1 MCYPTSE
8 DMSWANLVK
17 GAIHSVKDSGASTA
31 IQSWLAREMAD
42 YGEVLDFK
50 LDTSAQ
56 KGELHVHLKGERDPL
71 TVHVTGWRIVSE
83 AGTDYVV
90 IKQAHASR
98 EWVNA
103 VMRNFL
109 IGKKHKIPSQYS
121 SMAKMV
127 LGG

>member
-1 MCYPTSE
+1 MCYPTVG

-17 GAIHSVKDSGASTA
+17 GAINSVKDSGASTA

-50 LDTSAQ
+50 IDSQRRA
-56 KGELHVHLKGERDPL
+56 GELHVLLKGERERL
-71 TVHVTGWRIVSE
+71 TVNIEGYDFLSEGGVDYIIV
-83 AGTDYVV
+83 
-90 IKQAHASR
+90 KRAHASR

-109 IGKKHKIPSQYS
+109 IGKKHKIPAQYS

>member
-31 IQSWLAREMAD
+31 IQSWLAREMVD

-50 LDTSAQ
+50 LDSAAQ

-71 TVHVTGWRIVSE
+71 TVHVNGWKIVSE

>member
-1 MCYPTSE
+1 
-8 DMSWANLVK
+8 MSWANLVK
-17 GAIHSVKDSGASTA
+17 GAISSVKDTGASSA
-31 IQSWLAREMAD
+31 IQSWLTREMAD

-50 LDTSAQ
+50 IDTAAQ
-56 KGELHVHLKGERDPL
+56 KGELHVHLKGESEKL
-71 TVHVTGWRIVSE
+71 TVHLDGWNIVTEGGADYIIVKR
-83 AGTDYVV
+83 G
-90 IKQAHASR
+90 QASR

-109 IGKKHKIPSQYS
+109 IGKKHKIPAQYS

>member
-8 DMSWANLVK
+8 HMSWANLVK
-17 GAIHSVKDSGASTA
+17 GAINSVKDSGASTA
-31 IQSWLAREMAD
+31 IQGWLSKEMAD

-71 TVHVTGWRIVSE
+71 TVHVNGWHIVSE

>member
-1 MCYPTSE
+1 MCYATAE

-17 GAIHSVKDSGASTA
+17 GAINSVKDSGASTA
-31 IQSWLAREMAD
+31 IQSWLTKEMAD

-50 LDTSAQ
+50 LDTSTQ
-56 KGELHVHLKGERDPL
+56 KGELHVHLKGEREKV
-71 TVHVTGWRIVSE
+71 TVHVTGWH
-83 AGTDYVV
+83 VV
-90 IKQAHASR
+90 TEGGHDDLVVKQAHASR

-109 IGKKHKIPSQYS
+109 IGKKHKIPSQYA